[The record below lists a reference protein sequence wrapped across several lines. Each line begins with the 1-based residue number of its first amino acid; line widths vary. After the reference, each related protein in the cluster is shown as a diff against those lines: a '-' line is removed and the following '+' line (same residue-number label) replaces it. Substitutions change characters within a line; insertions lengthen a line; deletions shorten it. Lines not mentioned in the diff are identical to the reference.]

1 MHTYVV
7 YIHIFRISFI
17 MILYYIVQL
26 LWKNVTIGDKVI
38 HMGHNAFMT
47 HSRVTWLFRM

>member
-1 MHTYVV
+1 MHTYVL
-7 YIHIFRISFI
+7 YIQIFIISFI

-26 LWKNVTIGDKVI
+26 LWKYAIICDRVI

-47 HSRVTWLFRM
+47 HSRVT